1 MADTASTPS
10 QTAPPSPTNTPRPAS
25 GSALAIIFLVVFI
38 DLFGFGI
45 VLPLLPRYGKEFL
58 AGTPYEPWG
67 GPILGALV
75 ACFSLMQF
83 IFAPVWGRVSDRVG
97 RRPILLIGLFSS
109 VVFYTVFGI
118 ASTFGREGYRE
129 LGLLLLFVSRVGAG
143 IAGATLG
150 TAQAA
155 IADSTPGEGRSRGM
169 ALIGAAF
176 GIGFFFGPILGFLA
190 KAVAPDAKE
199 GPGYL
204 AAALSLVA
212 FVLGVVLLPETRR
225 PGAVSH
231 ARRRWFDR
239 QGFRTALRAPAV
251 GLLILTFFLSTLGF
265 ANFEPTLALLTAAD
279 STTRNPLA
287 LSDKYNFLLFAYVGL
302 VLGLA
307 QGALYRPL
315 ARRVGEITFMI
326 AGSVLMAVGLAGV
339 GVVAALAS
347 RPDAPSLGTLLAA
360 LLVALAV
367 PITGFAFITP
377 SVQALISR
385 LSDPNRQGEIL
396 GVNQSAS
403 AMARILGPAVGVP
416 LFLGTPAQAGPFVLG
431 TSLALVVLLLSV
443 YLRQGPAGALGPEKS
458 HATDGERPVE

>member
-1 MADTASTPS
+1 V
-10 QTAPPSPTNTPRPAS
+10 
-25 GSALAIIFLVVFI
+25 FLVVFI

-58 AGTPYEPWG
+58 AGGPYERWASV
-67 GPILGALV
+67 ILGALL
-75 ACFSLMQF
+75 ASFSLMQF
-83 IFAPVWGRVSDRVG
+83 IFAPIWGRVSDRIG
-97 RRPILLIGLFSS
+97 RRPMLLMGLFSS
-109 VVFYTVFGI
+109 VVFYTLFGI
-118 ASTFGREGYRE
+118 ASTLATEGLREFGIF
-129 LGLLLLFVSRVGAG
+129 LLFVSRIGAG

-176 GIGFFFGPILGFLA
+176 GIGFFFGPILGLLA
-190 KAVAPDAKE
+190 LSIAPEAKG

-204 AAALSLVA
+204 AAGLSLVA
-212 FVLGVVLLPETRR
+212 FLLGVVLLPETRR

-239 QGFRTALRAPAV
+239 EGFRAAVSVPAV
-251 GLLILTFFLSTLGF
+251 GVLIGTFFLSTLAF
-265 ANFEPTLALLTAAD
+265 ANFEPTVALLT
-279 STTRNPLA
+279 SSETTGASALA
-287 LSDKYNFLLFAYVGL
+287 LSDRSNFGVFAYVGL

-307 QGALYRPL
+307 QGCLYRPL
-315 ARRVGEITFMI
+315 ARRVREVAFMI
-326 AGSVLMAVGLAGV
+326 AGSLLMALGFGGVGL
-339 GVVAALAS
+339 VAALAS
-347 RPDAPSLGTLLAA
+347 QPGGASPGLLLPA

-367 PITGFAFITP
+367 PITGFAFVTP

-416 LFLGTPAQAGPFVLG
+416 LFMLTPFHAGPFALG
-431 TSLALVVLLLSV
+431 AGLALIVLVLSL
-443 YLRQGPAGALGPEKS
+443 YLRQGPAGALRPEKS
-458 HATDGERPVE
+458 HATDGTPEAL

>member
-1 MADTASTPS
+1 MAETPS
-10 QTAPPSPTNTPRPAS
+10 SLPETVTSPASPESPPSRPS
-25 GSALAIIFLVVFI
+25 RSALLIIFLVVFI

-58 AGTPYEPWG
+58 ANGPYEAWA
-67 GPILGALV
+67 GPILGALL
-75 ACFSLMQF
+75 ASFSAMQF
-83 IFAPVWGRVSDRVG
+83 IFAPIWGRVSDRIG
-97 RRPILLIGLFSS
+97 RRPILLMGLFSS
-109 VVFYTVFGI
+109 VVFYTLFGI
-118 ASTFGREGYRE
+118 ASTFGTEGYRE
-129 LGLLLLFVSRVGAG
+129 LGILLLFLSRIGAG

-190 KAVAPDAKE
+190 LWLDPEAKG

-204 AAALSLVA
+204 AAGLSLIA
-212 FVLGVVLLPETRR
+212 FLLGVALLPETRR

-231 ARRRWFDR
+231 ARRRWLDR
-239 QGFRTALRAPAV
+239 EGLRAALSVPAV
-251 GLLILTFFLSTLGF
+251 GVLILTFFLSTVAF
-265 ANFEPTLALLTAAD
+265 ANFEPTVALLTTGD
-279 STTRNPLA
+279 TLRLGDRN
-287 LSDKYNFLLFAYVGL
+287 NFLVFAYVGL

-307 QGALYRPL
+307 QGGLYRPL
-315 ARRVGEITFMI
+315 ARRVREVTFMI
-326 AGSVLMAVGLAGV
+326 AGSLLMAVGLGAV
-339 GVVAALAS
+339 GLVAAIAS
-347 RPDAPSLGTLLAA
+347 QPGAASPEVLIAA
-360 LLVALAV
+360 LLVALAI
-367 PITGFAFITP
+367 PITGFAFVTP

-416 LFLGTPAQAGPFVLG
+416 LYMMTPAHAGPFVFG
-431 TSLALVVLLLSV
+431 AGLALIVFLLSL
-443 YLRQGPAGALGPEKS
+443 YLRQGPAGALQPEKS
-458 HATDGERPVE
+458 HATDGTPEAL